1 MKKKLTLV
9 FAVIFLVINI
19 FSQINIRDLSPASPS
34 YPHVIRMIETGIM
47 NLDTQGR
54 FNGSEYMPRFDIATF
69 ASRMLDHIDKLYESR
84 IVLLEND
91 LEEIKE
97 LNLNQRINLVQN
109 NFDNKLSS
117 IDQRLKDHENNLIV
131 LEQNFSFNIEKLN
144 ENISYNFEKTENEIK
159 EIIENMNLIEKDLIT
174 LSDFVD
180 PNSPLN
186 ENNPIFVNLIKDLD
200 KLVEK
205 IAMEELKKI
214 SDEALENIKLFS
226 LRMENFEED
235 VYDINE
241 KFDKT
246 VEYLNT
252 IILTHEEKSR
262 EELKNYV
269 DSKMNIEQDALKV
282 SLRNIANTEVSYL
295 KNIIDPLFIGI
306 EDRLNNLEVERSYN
320 VQEKLNSFESKL
332 FSLEA
337 KLVFLENAT
346 SSSDPLEVNT
356 NEILFMKA
364 DIEELKASIFNLD
377 SETRKL
383 IDKNLL
389 NEQHIQSFD
398 KREEFYQNKIFMLE
412 ERINTFS
419 SELIFQNKKIDNLI
433 FENSQNKVEN
443 KNLLSDQELNAV
455 YQRIESIERFMGT
468 YADEISN
475 LNLYSKSFDDYNE
488 RLKKS
493 EEKIVSSENEIRNL
507 KEKFNTVNSNLNY
520 LTNMVNVTDEQIQKI
535 GNITDLSERVGN
547 LEIFNDVTEKNLG
560 QSFNR
565 IEVIEKKVNEIEKS
579 IGSFNVSLR
588 QMEELQKSY
597 EEIYNIYINLKA
609 EIDYSEDINTLKAD
623 LKSEINSII
632 INQLRIRDE
641 KLMEHDEIVLNV
653 YKEMESLKIYNKE
666 KEEEIK
672 TYREQL
678 DETNMILKEVE
689 EQLREL
695 EEPEKIN
702 FWTSMGMG
710 LFGVAVGAFITYFM
724 LTSSL

>member
-1 MKKKLTLV
+1 
-9 FAVIFLVINI
+9 
-19 FSQINIRDLSPASPS
+19 
-34 YPHVIRMIETGIM
+34 
-47 NLDTQGR
+47 
-54 FNGSEYMPRFDIATF
+54 
-69 ASRMLDHIDKLYESR
+69 
-84 IVLLEND
+84 
-91 LEEIKE
+91 
-97 LNLNQRINLVQN
+97 
-109 NFDNKLSS
+109 
-117 IDQRLKDHENNLIV
+117 
-131 LEQNFSFNIEKLN
+131 
-144 ENISYNFEKTENEIK
+144 
-159 EIIENMNLIEKDLIT
+159 
-174 LSDFVD
+174 
-180 PNSPLN
+180 
-186 ENNPIFVNLIKDLD
+186 
-200 KLVEK
+200 
-205 IAMEELKKI
+205 
-214 SDEALENIKLFS
+214 
-226 LRMENFEED
+226 MENFEED

-346 SSSDPLEVNT
+346 SSSNPLEVNT

-398 KREEFYQNKIFMLE
+398 KREEFYQNKILMLE

-488 RLKKS
+488 KLKKS
-493 EEKIVSSENEIRNL
+493 EEKIMSNENEIRNL

-520 LTNMVNVTDEQIQKI
+520 LTNMVNVTDEQLQKI

-547 LEIFNDVTEKNLG
+547 LEIFNDATEKNLG

-579 IGSFNVSLR
+579 IGTFNVSLH

-597 EEIYNIYINLKA
+597 EEMYNIYINLRA
-609 EIDYSEDINTLKAD
+609 EIDYSEDINALKAD

-672 TYREQL
+672 AYREQL
-678 DETNMILKEVE
+678 NETNMILKEIE

>member
-9 FAVIFLVINI
+9 FTVIFLVINI

-91 LEEIKE
+91 LKEIKE

-159 EIIENMNLIEKDLIT
+159 EIIENMNLIEKDLIN

-346 SSSDPLEVNT
+346 SSSNPLEVNT

-398 KREEFYQNKIFMLE
+398 KREEFYQNKILMLE

-507 KEKFNTVNSNLNY
+507 KENFNTVNSNLNY

>member
-9 FAVIFLVINI
+9 FTVIFLVINI

-91 LEEIKE
+91 LKEIKE

-159 EIIENMNLIEKDLIT
+159 EIIENMNLIEKDLIN

-346 SSSDPLEVNT
+346 SSSNPLEVNT

-398 KREEFYQNKIFMLE
+398 KREEFYQNKILMLE

-507 KEKFNTVNSNLNY
+507 KENFNTVNSNLNY
-520 LTNMVNVTDEQIQKI
+520 LTNMVNVTDEQLQKI

-547 LEIFNDVTEKNLG
+547 LEIFNDATEKNLG

-579 IGSFNVSLR
+579 IGTFNVSLH

-597 EEIYNIYINLKA
+597 EEMYNIYINLRA
-609 EIDYSEDINTLKAD
+609 EIDYSEDINALKAD

-672 TYREQL
+672 AYREQL
-678 DETNMILKEVE
+678 NETNMILKEIE